1 MRVLHKVALYTLSM
15 MMFFIIIGFFCMDI
29 PFEIG
34 GEFIGFSQLWD
45 GCKLGVLIIIIT
57 LIIEGIV
64 YFFLKKSWKKNS
76 PELSVEIVEIE
87 NQNYNTLTFIAS
99 YFVPLVSF
107 NYLKLNHWIVLLF
120 LLIIIGIIFCKS
132 DGYYNNPTL
141 ALFGFRL
148 YKTKIKTQKIDK
160 NNSEESL
167 IVISH
172 KKLSIGDKTQYVM
185 LPEGVGVVL

>member
-1 MRVLHKVALYTLSM
+1 MRVLHKLALYTLSM

-29 PFEIG
+29 PFDIG

-45 GCKLGVLIIIIT
+45 GCIFGVLIIIIT
-57 LIIEGIV
+57 LIIEGLV
-64 YFFLKKSWKKNS
+64 YFYLKKSWERNS

-99 YFVPLVSF
+99 YFIPLVSF

-148 YKTKIKTQKIDK
+148 YKTKTKTQKME
-160 NNSEESL
+160 NNNKEEL
-167 IVISH
+167 TIISH
-172 KKLSIGDKTQYVM
+172 KKLSKGDKIQYVM
-185 LPEGVGVVL
+185 LPDGVGVVL

>member
-1 MRVLHKVALYTLSM
+1 MKVLHKVALYTLSM

-45 GCKLGVLIIIIT
+45 GCKFGVLIIIIT
-57 LIIEGIV
+57 LIIEGLV
-64 YFFLKKSWKKNS
+64 YLFLIISWKSNH

-99 YFVPLVSF
+99 YFIPLVSF

-120 LLIIIGIIFCKS
+120 LLIIIGFIFCKS

-148 YKTKIKTQKIDK
+148 YKTTIKTQKIEK

-172 KKLSIGDKTQYVM
+172 KKLSKGDKTQYVM
-185 LPEGVGVVL
+185 LPDGVGVVL

>member
-1 MRVLHKVALYTLSM
+1 MKVLHKVALYTLSM

-45 GCKLGVLIIIIT
+45 GCKFGVLIIIIT
-57 LIIEGIV
+57 LIIEGLV
-64 YFFLKKSWKKNS
+64 YLFLIISWKSNH

-99 YFVPLVSF
+99 YFIPLVSF

-120 LLIIIGIIFCKS
+120 LLIIIGFIFCKS
-132 DGYYNNPTL
+132 DGYYNNQTL

-148 YKTKIKTQKIDK
+148 YKTTIKTQKIEK

-172 KKLSIGDKTQYVM
+172 KKLSKGDKTQYVM
-185 LPEGVGVVL
+185 LPDGVGVVL

>member
-1 MRVLHKVALYTLSM
+1 M

-45 GCKLGVLIIIIT
+45 GCKFGVLIIIIT
-57 LIIEGIV
+57 LIIEGLV
-64 YFFLKKSWKKNS
+64 YLFLIISWKSNH

-99 YFVPLVSF
+99 YFIPLVSF

-120 LLIIIGIIFCKS
+120 LLIIIGFIFCKS

-148 YKTKIKTQKIDK
+148 YKTTIKTQKIEK

-172 KKLSIGDKTQYVM
+172 KKLSKGDKTQYVM
-185 LPEGVGVVL
+185 LPDGVGVVL